1 MSYIPFLQQVFLIKY
16 DIFFYII
23 TQYFY
28 FYIFLKKY
36 TVKKLFINNFFT
48 VYFFSN
54 FVTITMTFLRY
65 IFQQGITFFMA
76 HFLKGHF

>member
-1 MSYIPFLQQVFLIKY
+1 MSYIPFLQQVLKY
-16 DIFFYII
+16 DIFYII